1 MQKRQISLLALG
13 LCALLGLIM
22 SLMPPS
28 AEASTIVVNTGPAG
42 PTGGNIYISGS
53 GNNLSVTGSADGS
66 GVTGLYS
73 GSNGTFT
80 VNPDGTITITGS
92 IEVTTADGDTGFLS
106 QETGLPDGTPPE
118 YEIYWLSKRP
128 TQTVTVAR
136 IPELSTWAMLAI
148 GFAGIGF
155 VTHRRRRSSRLVIRP
170 LAFK

>member
-13 LCALLGLIM
+13 LCALVGLIM

-92 IEVTTADGDTGFLS
+92 IDL
-106 QETGLPDGTPPE
+106 L
-118 YEIYWLSKRP
+118 RP
-128 TQTVTVAR
+128 TV
-136 IPELSTWAMLAI
+136 IL
-148 GFAGIGF
+148 GFSLRKPG
-155 VTHRRRRSSRLVIRP
+155 SPNCRL
-170 LAFK
+170 